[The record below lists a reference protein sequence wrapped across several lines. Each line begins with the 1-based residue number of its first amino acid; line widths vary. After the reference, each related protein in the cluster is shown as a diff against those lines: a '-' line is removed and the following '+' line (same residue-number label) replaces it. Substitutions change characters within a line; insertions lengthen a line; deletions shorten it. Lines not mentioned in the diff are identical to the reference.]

1 MIMNSNFKNNSNN
14 KIPVQCD
21 QIEEAAN
28 LPRFATEE
36 EILASFG
43 YKQEMNKTM
52 STISNFSIAFGC
64 CSILSGLTPMWGDA
78 MMSGGSIA
86 IIWGWILV
94 SVFTFG
100 VGLSLAEICSAYP
113 VTGGLY
119 IWVSRLAP
127 PKWVPIMCWLTGW
140 CNWLGLTV
148 AITSADLGL
157 AQFLSS
163 VIAIQNPEYDAG
175 IYWQYGIFLAIL
187 FVHGVINSMHVKYN
201 GFFNQT
207 SLYWHIFGTLL
218 IIIVALALTP
228 NKPSAKW
235 VFTYFENDTG
245 FSSNSY
251 AFLIGLLQS
260 QYTLSGFD
268 SAAHMSEETRDAAR
282 SAPKGILYAIGA
294 AAITGLVFMLS
305 VNFCV
310 QDFQRQIVETTMS
323 PQMTQVFLD
332 GVGFKWTV
340 VFTVIIMGAMF
351 FSGSALTLG
360 SSRMVYAFA
369 RDGAMPFSN
378 WLSRINRS
386 TQTPIYAVWAN
397 IIFAAVVGLLYIV
410 NTTAFNAIVSINTIA
425 SSLAYFIPI
434 VLRLTV
440 ARKKFVRGPFHLG
453 PFSDLI
459 NFTSCFWILFTS
471 VLFLCPTEYPVTG
484 ANMNYASVIFT
495 FVMVCSVSYYYL
507 RAKHWFHGPG
517 KSLEEDPQLQPVTF
531 DDSYESCAFASGNED
546 TCTNVHRKKVF
557 DDSCTY

>member
-1 MIMNSNFKNNSNN
+1 MNSNFKNNSNN

>member
-1 MIMNSNFKNNSNN
+1 MENQHHASAQYDE
-14 KIPVQCD
+14 V
-21 QIEEAAN
+21 EEAN
-28 LPRFATEE
+28 VPRYATEE

-43 YKQEMNKTM
+43 YKQEMSKTI

-78 MMSGGSIA
+78 MLSGGSIA

-119 IWVSRLAP
+119 IWVARLAP
-127 PKWVPIMCWLTGW
+127 TKWVPIMCWLTGW

-157 AQFLSS
+157 AQFMSS
-163 VIAIQNPEYDAG
+163 VIGITNPDYDAG
-175 IYWQYGIFLAIL
+175 IYWQYGIFLVII
-187 FVHGVINSMHVKYN
+187 VIHGIINSMHIKYN
-201 GFFNQT
+201 GFFNQA
-207 SLYWHIFGTLL
+207 SLYWHLVGTLL
-218 IIIVALALTP
+218 IIIVALVLTP
-228 NKPSAKW
+228 NKASAKW
-235 VFTYFENDTG
+235 VFTFFENDTG

-268 SAAHMSEETRDAAR
+268 SAAQMSEETRDAAR
-282 SAPKGILYAIGA
+282 SAPRGILYAVGA
-294 AAITGLVFMLS
+294 AAITGFVFMLS
-305 VNFCV
+305 INFCI

-332 GVGFKWTV
+332 GVGYKWTV

-360 SSRMVYAFA
+360 SSRMIYAFA
-369 RDGAMPFSN
+369 RDGATPFSR
-378 WLSRINRS
+378 WLSIVNRS
-386 TQTPIYAVWAN
+386 TQTPIFAVWAN
-397 IIFAAVVGLLYIV
+397 VLFAAIVGLLYIV
-410 NTTAFNAIVSINTIA
+410 NETAFNAIVSINTIA

-434 VLRLTV
+434 SLRLTV
-440 ARKKFVRGPFHLG
+440 ARKSFQRGPFHLG
-453 PFSDLI
+453 PFSDII

-471 VLFLCPTEYPVTG
+471 ILFVCPTQYPVT
-484 ANMNYASVIFT
+484 ADNMNYASVIFA
-495 FVMVCSVSYYYL
+495 FVMLASLAYYFL
-507 RAKHWFHGPG
+507 RAKKWFHGPG
-517 KSLEEDPQLQPVTF
+517 RSLEEEGPLSPVTF
-531 DDSYESCAFASGNED
+531 DDSFESITFAPGVEKI
-546 TCTNVHRKKVF
+546 KKVNEGF
-557 DDSCTY
+557 DLQKGSTTAQ

>member
-1 MIMNSNFKNNSNN
+1 MNEG
-14 KIPVQCD
+14 CD
-21 QIEEAAN
+21 YETPNAPQH
-28 LPRFATEE
+28 RTED

-43 YKQEMNKTM
+43 YKQEMNKTI
-52 STISNFSIAFGC
+52 STLSNFSIAFGC

-86 IIWGWILV
+86 IVWGWILV
-94 SVFTFG
+94 SIFTFG

-127 PKWVPIMCWLTGW
+127 PEWVPVMCWLTGW

-157 AQFLSS
+157 AQFMSS
-163 VIAIQNPEYDAG
+163 IIGIRDPSYNAS
-175 IYWQYGIFLAIL
+175 IYWQYGIFLVI
-187 FVHGVINSMHVKYN
+187 VVIHGIINSMHIKYN

-207 SLYWHIFGTLL
+207 SLFWHLIGTLL
-218 IIIVALALTP
+218 IIIVALVLTP
-228 NKPSAKW
+228 NKASAKW

-245 FSSNSY
+245 FSSSSY

-282 SAPKGILYAIGA
+282 SAPRGILYAIGA

-305 VNFCV
+305 INFCV
-310 QDFQRQIVETTMS
+310 QDFQRQIVETQLS

-332 GVGFKWTV
+332 GVGYQWTV

-360 SSRMVYAFA
+360 SSRMIYAFA
-369 RDGAMPFSN
+369 RDGATPWSK
-378 WLSRINRS
+378 WLSKVHPT

-397 IIFAAVVGLLYIV
+397 VIFASIVGLLYIV
-410 NTTAFNAIVSINTIA
+410 NTTAFNAIVSVNTIA
-425 SSLAYFIPI
+425 SSMAYFIPI
-434 VLRLTV
+434 ALRLTS
-440 ARKKFVRGPFHLG
+440 ARHNFKKGPFHLG
-453 PFSDLI
+453 PFSDII
-459 NFTSCFWILFTS
+459 NLVSCFWILFTS
-471 VLFLCPTEYPVTG
+471 LLFVCPTEYPVTG
-484 ANMNYASVIFT
+484 ENMNYASVIFV
-495 FVMVCSVSYYYL
+495 FVIVSSLIYYYFYA
-507 RAKHWFHGPG
+507 RHWFKGPG
-517 KSLEEDPQLQPVTF
+517 SQS
-531 DDSYESCAFASGNED
+531 DSSEVNED
-546 TCTNVHRKKVF
+546 T
-557 DDSCTY
+557 DSVVQKYAK